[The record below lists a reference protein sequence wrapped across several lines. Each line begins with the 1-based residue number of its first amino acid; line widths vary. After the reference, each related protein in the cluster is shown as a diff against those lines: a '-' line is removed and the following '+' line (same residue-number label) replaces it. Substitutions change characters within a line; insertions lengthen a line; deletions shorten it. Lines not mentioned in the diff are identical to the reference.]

1 MAVLGGTGMKRIRIY
16 FASVLLAFSA
26 LLLSCNFDSLFSPS
40 WNDGL
45 KAWLDE
51 YTNSAMIEE
60 HTYSSEPYHDSS
72 YNSCISSERAFTVTM
87 YMRNPQGY
95 RLNTEVTFPNL
106 DRSIDRSNVTIK
118 QTDLDTVIL
127 TFPQDFLIASDEGQ
141 DISPTIQLT
150 EPMSGRPFEEYKI
163 SLRCNTHPPVVDNFT
178 IMNDG
183 ANHAVLA
190 FDMPNALELSIRHK
204 DISKISINGT
214 EYDVTI
220 ADDGNFKITDSLF
233 STAAPAGLTTLN
245 SKEFIHSTEGRSVY
259 YVTGDEIKEEG
270 ISYTLALIDKA
281 RLSTSQMVSTTVP
294 RINMPVMLDV
304 QDNVIP
310 DDSSISMPVLDEK
323 NSTFTIILP
332 DGDSDGNPVDSCRVY
347 YKMFYGADVV
357 TDIYD
362 MGNISEK
369 RKFTVGVGTWNIECY
384 AYKLGYEKS
393 NLMNTK
399 IRVVDSYIFIS
410 GTRGEDSMTT
420 ADGTLGY
427 PYKTINGAIADIN
440 SRHMIG
446 QDSSEL
452 TYTLCIL
459 DELTGEENKYI
470 PANIKAAGLIIEGYA
485 DSKSV
490 TPSIES
496 LELSSGLSESFNVLL
511 TNISSES
518 LKVSGGSVS
527 LKAGAK
533 VQNAEVS
540 TKLKM
545 GGDAVIS
552 GTLTMKTDAQI
563 EIVDTL
569 TQKPAATITPE
580 TYKNGWQIIADND
593 YTESNYS
600 KFALTENPETT
611 ANHIWRIRK
620 DGVLVEEEIPN
631 ITITVY
637 DEESDIYVTKTASGN
652 VVTFEPA
659 DGYVSYE
666 WEVDG
671 TKITSVSSY
680 EGVDLSGNKLVCD
693 TASWVKGEY
702 DIFLS
707 AKKDDLLYS
716 YHAQIKKD

>member
-51 YTNSAMIEE
+51 YTNSAMIED
-60 HTYSSEPYHDSS
+60 HKFSTEPYRDGAN
-72 YNSCISSERAFTVTM
+72 NSCISSERSFSVTM

-95 RLNTEVTFPNL
+95 RLNASINFPYL
-106 DRSIDRSNVTIK
+106 SYSIDRSKVTIV
-118 QTDLDTVIL
+118 QTDLDTVIM
-127 TFPQDFLIASDEGQ
+127 TFPQSFLIASDEGQ
-141 DISPTIQLT
+141 DISSTITLT
-150 EPMSGRPFEEYKI
+150 EPMSGRSFPDYTIPLK
-163 SLRCNTHPPVVDNFT
+163 CNTYPPAVDNFT

-183 ANHAVLA
+183 TNHAVLA

-214 EYDVTI
+214 EYDISI

-233 STAAPAGLTTLN
+233 STVAPAGLTTLN
-245 SKEFIHSTEGRSVY
+245 SKEFIHSTEDRSVY

-270 ISYTLALIDKA
+270 ISYTLALIDTA

-294 RINMPVMLDV
+294 RLNMPVMLDV
-304 QDNVIP
+304 QDNEIP

-323 NSTFTIILP
+323 NSNFTITIP
-332 DGDSDGNPVDSCRVY
+332 DGDSDGNAVTGALVY

-362 MGNISEK
+362 MGSIAAK
-369 RKFTVGVGTWNIECY
+369 QKFTISVGTWNIECY

-410 GTRGEDSMTT
+410 GSRGSDDTSK

-427 PYKTINGAIADIN
+427 PYKTLNGAIADIN
-440 SRHMIG
+440 SRYMIG

-459 DELTGEENKYI
+459 DELSGEENRYI
-470 PANIKAAGLIIEGYA
+470 PAGIRASGLIIEGNP
-485 DSKSV
+485 DSSSV
-490 TPSIES
+490 TPSIQN
-496 LELSSGLSESFNVLL
+496 LDLAAGLSDSFNVML
-511 TNISSES
+511 TNISTEN

-533 VQNAEVS
+533 VKDAEVS

-545 GGDAVIS
+545 GGDA
-552 GTLTMKTDAQI
+552 
-563 EIVDTL
+563 
-569 TQKPAATITPE
+569 
-580 TYKNGWQIIADND
+580 
-593 YTESNYS
+593 
-600 KFALTENPETT
+600 
-611 ANHIWRIRK
+611 
-620 DGVLVEEEIPN
+620 
-631 ITITVY
+631 
-637 DEESDIYVTKTASGN
+637 
-652 VVTFEPA
+652 
-659 DGYVSYE
+659 
-666 WEVDG
+666 
-671 TKITSVSSY
+671 
-680 EGVDLSGNKLVCD
+680 
-693 TASWVKGEY
+693 
-702 DIFLS
+702 
-707 AKKDDLLYS
+707 
-716 YHAQIKKD
+716 

>member
-1 MAVLGGTGMKRIRIY
+1 MKRIRIY
-16 FASVLLAFSA
+16 FASFLLIFSA
-26 LLLSCNFDSLFSPS
+26 MLLSCNFDTLFSPS

-45 KAWLDE
+45 KGWLDE

-60 HTYSSEPYHDSS
+60 HTYSSEPYRDSS
-72 YNSCISSERAFTVTM
+72 YNSCISSEKSFSVTM

-95 RLNTEVTFPNL
+95 NLDAAVSFPNL
-106 DRSIDRSNVTIK
+106 ALSIDRSAVTIK
-118 QTDLDTVIL
+118 QTDLDTVVL
-127 TFPQDFLIASDEGQ
+127 TLPQSFLIASDEGQ
-141 DISPTIQLT
+141 DISPTIKLT
-150 EPMSGRPFEEYKI
+150 EPMSGRSFPDYTI
-163 SLRCNTHPPVVDNFT
+163 SLRCNTHPPAVDNFT

-183 ANHAVLA
+183 TNHAVLA

-214 EYDVTI
+214 EYGVSIDN
-220 ADDGNFKITDSLF
+220 DGNFKITDSLF
-233 STAAPAGLTTLN
+233 LTDAPAGLQTLN
-245 SKEFIHSTEGRSVY
+245 NKEFIHNSEGRSVY
-259 YVTGDEIKEEG
+259 YLAGDEIVNEG
-270 ISYTLALIDKA
+270 ISYTLALIDTA

-294 RINMPVMLDV
+294 RLNMPVMLDV
-304 QDNVIP
+304 QDNEIP

-332 DGDSDGNPVDSCRVY
+332 DGDSDGNPVYNCRVY

-369 RKFTVGVGTWNIECY
+369 KKFTVSVGTWNIECY
-384 AYKLGYEKS
+384 AYKIGYEKS

-410 GTRGEDSMTT
+410 GSRGSDDTSK

-427 PYKTINGAIADIN
+427 PYKTLDGAIADIN

-459 DELTGEENKYI
+459 DELSGEGNKYI
-470 PANIKAAGLIIEGYA
+470 PAGIKAAGLIIEGNP
-485 DSKSV
+485 DSSSV
-490 TPSIES
+490 TPSIQN
-496 LELSSGLSESFNVLL
+496 LELASGLSDSFNVML
-511 TNISSES
+511 TNISLEN
-518 LKVSGGSVS
+518 LKVSGGSAS

-533 VQNAEVS
+533 VKDAEVS

-545 GGDAVIS
+545 GGNALIS
-552 GTLTMKTDAQI
+552 GILTMNSYAQI

-569 TQKPAATITPE
+569 TQNPAATITPSSYE
-580 TYKNGWQIIADND
+580 NDWQIIADND
-593 YTESNYS
+593 YTAENYT
-600 KFALTENPETT
+600 KFALTENIDTSSDYR
-611 ANHIWRIRK
+611 WRIRE
-620 DGVLVEEEIPN
+620 DGKLVEEKKPS
-631 ITITVY
+631 ITIKVY
-637 DEESDIYVTKTASGN
+637 DEESDIDVSTTSSGDIW
-652 VVTFEPA
+652 TFTPA
-659 DGYVSYE
+659 DGYSEYT

-693 TASWVKGEY
+693 TASWVKGQY
-702 DIFLS
+702 DVFLS
-707 AKKDDLLYS
+707 AKKDSLLYS
-716 YHAQIKKD
+716 YHAQIKKN

>member
-1 MAVLGGTGMKRIRIY
+1 MKRIRIY
-16 FASVLLAFSA
+16 FASFLLIFSA
-26 LLLSCNFDSLFSPS
+26 IFMSCNFDTVFSPS

-60 HTYSSEPYHDSS
+60 HKFSTEPYRDSS
-72 YNSCISSERAFTVTM
+72 YNSCISSERSFSITM

-95 RLNTEVTFPNL
+95 NLDAAVSFPNL
-106 DRSIDRSNVTIK
+106 DLSIDRSAVTIK
-118 QTDLDTVIL
+118 QTDLDTVVL
-127 TFPQDFLIASDEGQ
+127 TLPQSFLIASDEGQ
-141 DISPTIQLT
+141 DISPTIKLT
-150 EPMSGRPFEEYKI
+150 EPMSGRSFNDYSI
-163 SLRCNTHPPVVDNFT
+163 SLRCNTHPPAVDNFT

-183 ANHAVLA
+183 TNHAVLA

-214 EYDVTI
+214 EYDVSI

-233 STAAPAGLTTLN
+233 LTDAPAGLTILN
-245 SKEFIHSTEGRSVY
+245 SKEFVHSTEGRSVY

-270 ISYTLALIDKA
+270 ISYTLALIDTA

-294 RINMPVMLDV
+294 RLNMPVMLDV
-304 QDNVIP
+304 QDNEIP

-332 DGDSDGNPVDSCRVY
+332 DGDSDGNPVYNCRVY

-369 RKFTVGVGTWNIECY
+369 KKFTVSVGTWNIECY

-410 GTRGEDSMTT
+410 GSRGSDDTSK

-427 PYKTINGAIADIN
+427 PYKTLDGAIADIN

-459 DELTGEENKYI
+459 DELSGEENKYI
-470 PANIKAAGLIIEGYA
+470 PAGIRAAGLIIEGYA
-485 DSKSV
+485 DSSSI
-490 TPSIES
+490 TPSIQS
-496 LELSSGLSESFNVLL
+496 LELASGLSDSFNVML

-518 LKVSGGSVS
+518 LKVSGGSAS

-533 VQNAEVS
+533 VKDAEVS

-545 GGDAVIS
+545 GGDALIS
-552 GTLTMKTDAQI
+552 GILTMNPSAQI

-569 TQKPAATITPE
+569 TQNPAATITPSSYE
-580 TYKNGWQIIADND
+580 NDWQIIAAND
-593 YTESNYS
+593 YTEENYA
-600 KFALTENPETT
+600 KFALTENPDTD
-611 ANHIWRIRK
+611 IDYRWRIRE
-620 DGVLVEEEIPN
+620 DGKLVEEKKPS
-631 ITITVY
+631 ITIKVY
-637 DEESDIYVTKTASGN
+637 DEESDIDVSTTSSGDIW
-652 VVTFEPA
+652 TFTPA
-659 DGYVSYE
+659 DGYSEYT

-671 TKITSVSSY
+671 TEITSSSSY
-680 EGVDLSGNKLVCD
+680 EGVSLSGNSLVCN
-693 TASWVKGEY
+693 TATWVKGQY
-702 DIFLS
+702 DVFLS
-707 AKKDDLLYS
+707 AKKDSLLYS
-716 YHAQIKKD
+716 YHAQIKKN